1 MVPADKVTPSEAG
14 KILGVSRQR
23 VDVFISEGRLKVV
36 DRVGPQKMRLLE
48 RAEVE
53 RFKRE
58 RKKKA
63 KSKTG

>member
-36 DRVGPQKMRLLE
+36 DRVGPQRMRLLN
-48 RAEVE
+48 RSEVM

-58 RKKKA
+58 RDKKA
-63 KSKTG
+63 KK